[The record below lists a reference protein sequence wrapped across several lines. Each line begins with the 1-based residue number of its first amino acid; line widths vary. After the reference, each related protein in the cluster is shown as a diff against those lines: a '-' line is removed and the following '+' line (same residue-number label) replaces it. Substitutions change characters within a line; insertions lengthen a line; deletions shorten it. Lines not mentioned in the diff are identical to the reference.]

1 MSMSFPETSP
11 YIAGEREALVLEADV
26 VVLGGG
32 PAATWAAW
40 SAAQQGAKVV
50 LADKGYCGTSGA
62 TASAG
67 TGVWYVAPDPDKRAE
82 AKASREALGGHLAE
96 HEWMDRVLDQTYT
109 NINQLSDWGYPYSK
123 GQDGEPERGGV
134 IGPHYMKLMRNIV
147 RKAGVKILD
156 HSPALELLIDD
167 HGVGGVAG
175 YQRQE
180 KRPYQVKAG
189 AVVIATGGV
198 TFLSNAVGTNVLTG
212 DGALMAAEAGG
223 AMSGMEFSNAYAMS
237 PLHSSTTRGA
247 HYRFATFYYEDGAV
261 IEGASGHSRSA
272 IAKALM
278 KGQVYA
284 RFDQA
289 PEELRQHLRVQQV
302 DFHTVF
308 DRLGINPFTDK
319 FPITLRLEGTMRG
332 TGGIQLT
339 DYDCSTIVPGLY
351 AAGDA
356 ATRELICGGFTG
368 GGSHNSAWAMSSGRW
383 AGEGAAKYATA
394 LGAHAHDRKLRGAGR
409 AALRPTS
416 TSKFNADDIVKGVQ
430 NEMFPYDKNYF
441 RSDAVLQR
449 SLEELDQLW
458 KAVQGHPDIEKRD
471 ILRSREAV
479 ALVANAR
486 WAYNSARTRTESR
499 GMHKH
504 MDYPGKD
511 PRQQRRL
518 LSGGLDT
525 VWTEFDRND
534 PLPERSGDPGH
545 SKEAIAA

>member
-1 MSMSFPETSP
+1 MSFTENET
-11 YIAGEREALVLEADV
+11 LVLNADV

-40 SAAQQGAKVV
+40 SAASSGAKVV

-67 TGVWYVAPDPDKRAE
+67 TGVWFVAPDPEKRAE
-82 AKASREALGGHLAE
+82 AKASREALGGFLAE
-96 HEWMDRVLDQTYT
+96 GDWQDRVLDQTYT
-109 NINQLSDWGYPYSK
+109 NMHRLSEWGYPFS
-123 GQDGEPERGGV
+123 QDGGGQPQRGGL
-134 IGPHYMKLMRNIV
+134 IGPHYMKLMRSV
-147 RKAGVKILD
+147 VKKAGVTILD
-156 HSPALELLIDD
+156 HSPALELLVDE

-180 KRPYQVKAG
+180 NRPYQVRAG

-198 TFLSNAVGTNVLTG
+198 AFLSNAVGTNVLTG
-212 DGALMAAEAGG
+212 DGALLAAEAGG
-223 AMSGMEFSNAYAMS
+223 VLSGMEFSNAYALS
-237 PLHSSTTRGA
+237 PLHSSSTRGA
-247 HYRFATFYYEDGAV
+247 HYRYATFYHEDGSV
-261 IEGASGHSRSA
+261 VQGANMHARSP
-272 IAKALM
+272 IAKALL

-289 PEELRQHLRVQQV
+289 PESIQQHLRVSQV

-339 DYDCSTIVPGLY
+339 DFDCSTAVSGLY

-368 GGSHNSAWAMSSGRW
+368 GGSHNSAWAMSSGTW
-383 AGEGAAKYATA
+383 AGAGAAQYAA
-394 LGAHAHDRKLRGAGR
+394 SLGDKAVSRNLKGAGR

-416 TSKFNADDIVKGVQ
+416 THKVEADDVIKRVQ
-430 NEMFPYDKNYF
+430 KEVFPFDKNYF
-441 RSDAVLQR
+441 RSEPVLKD
-449 SLEELDQLW
+449 SLEKLDDLW
-458 KAVQGHPDIEKRD
+458 LHVQGEPNLKTRD
-471 ILRSREAV
+471 IIKHRESV
-479 ALVANAR
+479 SLVANAR
-486 WAYNSARTRTESR
+486 WAYRSALHRTESR
-499 GMHKH
+499 GMHKRI
-504 MDYPGKD
+504 DRPEKD
-511 PRQQRRL
+511 PSQQRRL
-518 LSGGLDT
+518 LSGGLDE

-534 PLPERSGDPGH
+534 PLPESFSTPV
-545 SKEAIAA
+545 KEAIAV